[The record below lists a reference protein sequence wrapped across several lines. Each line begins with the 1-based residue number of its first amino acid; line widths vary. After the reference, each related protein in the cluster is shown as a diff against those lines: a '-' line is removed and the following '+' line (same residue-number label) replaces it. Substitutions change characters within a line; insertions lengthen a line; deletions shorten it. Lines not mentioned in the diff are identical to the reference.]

1 MLLGERLKEIRNSLG
16 LNQTQMTEGIINRSF
31 YSRVEKGEN
40 SMSTQELMR
49 LLYPHGVSMIEFCQG
64 FGNTEPQ
71 IEVYQEAILRAYLD
85 RDVDALEQIYH
96 KGNFADT
103 RIKNFI
109 ILLASELEG
118 RIDEAKEIIK
128 NDPSYNCLQGSY
140 WNEENLWFTFF
151 IMDLYNLDQLQNL
164 IDIFF
169 NRYHAKDID
178 ERTMQLA
185 SRILVR
191 YLDICF
197 KQDQRNDEMNKAIEL
212 LKLLPNKVEFGGYKI
227 LATYYEQLL
236 DGNYENVQLIIDLLK
251 SKDLDYR

>member
-49 LLYPHGVSMIEFCQG
+49 LLYPPGVSMIECRQG
-64 FGNTEPQ
+64 FGTEPQ

-164 IDIFF
+164 IDILF

-185 SRILVR
+185 SQILVR

-212 LKLLPNKVEFGGYKI
+212 LKLLPNKVEFGVYEI

-236 DGNYENVQLIIDLLK
+236 DGNYENVQLIVDLLK

>member
-16 LNQTQMTEGIINRSF
+16 LNQTQMTEEIINRSF

-49 LLYPHGVSMIEFCQG
+49 LLYPPGVSMIQCRQG
-64 FGNTEPQ
+64 FGTEPQ

-118 RIDEAKEIIK
+118 RID
-128 NDPSYNCLQGSY
+128 
-140 WNEENLWFTFF
+140 
-151 IMDLYNLDQLQNL
+151 
-164 IDIFF
+164 
-169 NRYHAKDID
+169 
-178 ERTMQLA
+178 
-185 SRILVR
+185 
-191 YLDICF
+191 
-197 KQDQRNDEMNKAIEL
+197 
-212 LKLLPNKVEFGGYKI
+212 
-227 LATYYEQLL
+227 
-236 DGNYENVQLIIDLLK
+236 
-251 SKDLDYR
+251 